1 MHLGC
6 PCGRTWRHACVRV
19 RARVEARGL
28 GVAQQGVR
36 PFALCTGRASL
47 RARAMRPCA
56 AAPLAGT
63 YTVSYTLPKRG
74 AYVVDITI
82 DGDHVIGS
90 PFECVAVES
99 ELPAAVKW
107 VRPNFCNGAP
117 PTADETVVERLR
129 ALWVSQTDALLLG
142 DILTSAWLLRLSL
155 IHI

>member
-1 MHLGC
+1 
-6 PCGRTWRHACVRV
+6 
-19 RARVEARGL
+19 
-28 GVAQQGVR
+28 
-36 PFALCTGRASL
+36 
-47 RARAMRPCA
+47 
-56 AAPLAGT
+56 
-63 YTVSYTLPKRG
+63 
-74 AYVVDITI
+74 VVDITI

-142 DILTSAWLLRLSL
+142 DILTSAWLLRTPNLRYDLVTLHGHFPPPAPQAPAARVECVAATSARWAMRRPQL
-155 IHI
+155 RARGVGPGDEGGRT